1 MPELRKDPV
10 TGRWVIISTE
20 RGKRPSDF
28 GIEKTKSK
36 EGFCPFC
43 PGNEEKTPPEIMA
56 FRQEGG
62 SRNGPGWRLRVVPNK
77 FPALRVEGEINR
89 EGVGLYDKMSGIGAH
104 EVIIETPDHQET
116 MATLPPKA
124 FEEVLWAYRDRIL
137 DLRRDLRLRYAML
150 FKNHG
155 EAAGA
160 TLEHS
165 HSQLI
170 ALPIVPHLVAEEMAG
185 ARDYYRYKERCI
197 FCDIVRQEIQQGDR
211 IVLENGEF
219 VSIAPFASFSP
230 FEAWI
235 LPKRH
240 SSFFEEC
247 QVHEIQSLSWIFQ
260 ETLRRLEKALNFPP
274 YNFTLHTTPFKE
286 RSLEYYH
293 WHFEIIPKLTK
304 FAGFEWGSGFF
315 INPTPP
321 EEAAKFLREM
331 AP

>member
-1 MPELRKDPV
+1 V
-10 TGRWVIISTE
+10 
-20 RGKRPSDF
+20 
-28 GIEKTKSK
+28 
-36 EGFCPFC
+36 
-43 PGNEEKTPPEIMA
+43 
-56 FRQEGG
+56 
-62 SRNGPGWRLRVVPNK
+62 
-77 FPALRVEGEINR
+77 
-89 EGVGLYDKMSGIGAH
+89 SGIGAH
-104 EVIIETPDHQET
+104 EVIIETPNHQD
-116 MATLPPKA
+116 TLTTLAPKQ
-124 FEEVLWAYRDRIL
+124 FEEVLWAYRHRML
-137 DLRRDLRLRYAML
+137 DLRKDTRLRYAMI

-170 ALPIVPHLVAEEMAG
+170 ALPIVPHLVMEEMTG
-185 ARDYYRYKERCI
+185 ARDYYSYKERCI
-197 FCDIVRQEIQQGDR
+197 FCDIVRQEIQQGER
-211 IVLENGEF
+211 VVLENAEF
-219 VSIAPFASFSP
+219 IVVAPFASFSP

-240 SSFFEEC
+240 GSFFEES
-247 QVHEIQSLSWIFQ
+247 QVYEIQSLSWIFQ
-260 ETLRRLEKALNFPP
+260 ETLKRLEKALNFPP

-321 EEAAKFLREM
+321 EEAAKFLRELN
-331 AP
+331 P

>member
-28 GIEKTKSK
+28 GIQKPKSK

-77 FPALRVEGEINR
+77 FPALRVEGEISR
-89 EGVGLYDKMSGIGAH
+89 EGVGLYDKMGGIGAH
-104 EVIIETPDHQET
+104 EVIIETPEHQET
-116 MATLPPKA
+116 MATLAPKA

-137 DLRRDLRLRYAML
+137 DLRRDLRLRYAMI

-170 ALPIVPHLVAEEMAG
+170 ALPIVPHLVTEEMAG

-197 FCDIVRQEIQQGDR
+197 FCDIVRQEIQQGER
-211 IVLENGEF
+211 IVLENDEF
-219 VSIAPFASFSP
+219 ISVSPFASFSP

-247 QVHEIQSLSWIFQ
+247 QVHEIQSLSSIFQ
-260 ETLRRLEKALNFPP
+260 ETLGRLEKALNFPP

-286 RSLEYYH
+286 RNLEYYH
-293 WHFEIIPKLTK
+293 WHFEIIPKLTN

>member
-1 MPELRKDPV
+1 MSELRKDPV

-20 RGKRPSDF
+20 RGKRPTDF
-28 GIEKTKSK
+28 GSQKVKPK
-36 EGFCPFC
+36 EGFCPFD
-43 PGNEEKTPPEIMA
+43 PGNEDKTPPEILA
-56 FRQEGG
+56 FRQEGTA
-62 SRNGPGWRLRVVPNK
+62 RNQAGWRLRVVPNK
-77 FPALRVEGEINR
+77 FPALRVEGEVNR
-89 EGVGLYDKMSGIGAH
+89 EGIGLYDKVSGIGAH
-104 EVIIETPDHQET
+104 EVIIETPNHHET
-116 MATLPPKA
+116 LVTLPPKQ
-124 FEEVLWAYRDRIL
+124 FEEVLWAYRDRML
-137 DLRRDLRLRYAML
+137 DLKKDTRLRYAML

-170 ALPIVPHLVAEEMAG
+170 ALPIVPHLVMEEMTG
-185 ARDYYRYKERCI
+185 ARDYYNYKERCI
-197 FCDIVRQEIQQGDR
+197 FCDIVRQEIQQGER
-211 IVLENGEF
+211 IVLENAEF
-219 VSIAPFASFSP
+219 ISVAPFASFSP

-240 SSFFEEC
+240 SSFFEDS
-247 QVHEIQSLSWIFQ
+247 QVYEIQSLAWIFQ
-260 ETLRRLEKALNFPP
+260 ETLKRLEKALNFPP

-286 RSLEYYH
+286 RNLEYYH

-321 EEAAKFLREM
+321 EEAAKFLRDL
-331 AP
+331 AL